1 MVPLK
6 SSHHPAASHLEERQ
20 MKHPS
25 LENDAA
31 ASCLLEPWVVD
42 GRMDARDGPL
52 IGWFPTLLMTWE
64 IVSRGRWAEIHTLR
78 KVSVLPITSK
88 DNLFANLSFKKEE
101 MPSGS
106 QLVSCW
112 IFFFYSNCLF
122 YYIYFIWRNM
132 SFRQVRVI
140 FNFSNEKIHFFLLT
154 NLEV

>member
-6 SSHHPAASHLEERQ
+6 SSHQPAASHLGKQQ
-20 MKHPS
+20 MKHHS
-25 LENDAA
+25 LENDGA
-31 ASCLLEPWVVD
+31 ASCLLEPWIVD

-52 IGWFPTLLMTWE
+52 IGWLPTLLMTWE
-64 IVSRGRWAEIHTLR
+64 IVLRGRWAEIHTLR
-78 KVSVLPITSK
+78 KVSVLLITSK
-88 DNLFANLSFKKEE
+88 ENLFANLSFKREE
-101 MPSGS
+101 MASGS
-106 QLVSCW
+106 LLVSCW

-122 YYIYFIWRNM
+122 YYIYFIWRSM

>member
-52 IGWFPTLLMTWE
+52 IG
-64 IVSRGRWAEIHTLR
+64 
-78 KVSVLPITSK
+78 
-88 DNLFANLSFKKEE
+88 
-101 MPSGS
+101 
-106 QLVSCW
+106 
-112 IFFFYSNCLF
+112 
-122 YYIYFIWRNM
+122 
-132 SFRQVRVI
+132 
-140 FNFSNEKIHFFLLT
+140 
-154 NLEV
+154 